1 MRVTTRMVNDA
12 AEKAGV
18 PINSNSLLDYVK
30 GNTNNNI
37 MDTLQSSKTGKTSTS
52 KTSFE
57 KLEKTAKELT
67 EKAELFT
74 REGDDS
80 IFAKAKESWSNDEI
94 CSNVIAMAER
104 FNQVLKELQ
113 TSSSTMNSYY
123 RKMLQET
130 AEQHGRELSS
140 IGISVAKDGTISV
153 DKEKLKAASTDKLE
167 KVLGGATGFAS
178 KLTLLADKI
187 SDHARAN
194 AESLSSQYQADGSTR
209 ASSFNK
215 YDFWG

>member
-30 GNTNNNI
+30 G
-37 MDTLQSSKTGKTSTS
+37 
-52 KTSFE
+52 
-57 KLEKTAKELT
+57 
-67 EKAELFT
+67 
-74 REGDDS
+74 DDS
-80 IFAKAKESWSNDEI
+80 IFAKAKESGSNDEI